1 MPSRCCIHCIS
12 KSERP
17 SSGHRTGNG
26 QSSSWF
32 PRRVVLKNVLTIRQL
47 LSSPVLVRSCLKSCM
62 LGFCIMQTKNLQ
74 MSKMDL
80 DKKEEPEIKL
90 PTFAGSQRK
99 LGNSR
104 ETSTSVSSTRP
115 KPLTVWIITNCEKLL
130 KRWGYQTILP
140 VSWETCM
147 RVKKQQS
154 EPSMEQLTG
163 SRLRKEYDRA
173 VCCYPVCVIYML
185 STSWE
190 MPDWMSNKLES
201 R

>member
-115 KPLTVWIITNCEKLL
+115 KPLEEMRIPDYLTCLLRNLYAGQEATVRTQYGTTDWLKIEKGVWQGCLL
-130 KRWGYQTILP
+130 LP
-140 VSWETCM
+140 CLRYLYAEHIM
-147 RVKKQQS
+147 RNA
-154 EPSMEQLTG
+154 
-163 SRLRKEYDRA
+163 RLDE
-173 VCCYPVCVIYML
+173 
-185 STSWE
+185 
-190 MPDWMSNKLES
+190 
-201 R
+201 

>member
-1 MPSRCCIHCIS
+1 MSSRCYIHCIS

-17 SSGHRTGNG
+17 SSRHRTGKG
-26 QSSSWF
+26 QSSSRF

-47 LSSPVLVRSCLKSCM
+47 LSSPMLVRSCLKSCM

-74 MSKMDL
+74 MSKL
-80 DKKEEPEIKL
+80 SLEKEEEPEIKL

-104 ETSTSVSSTRP
+104 KTSTSVSSTRP
-115 KPLTVWIITNCEKLL
+115 KPLTVWIIISCCGKLL
-130 KRWGYQTILP
+130 KRWDYKIILP

-147 RVKKQQS
+147 QVKKQQS

-173 VCCYPVCVIYML
+173 VCCHPVCVIHML
-185 STSWE
+185 STS
-190 MPDWMSNKLES
+190 
-201 R
+201 